1 MIVRFTEEQIRFL
14 VEETRREDP
23 FEACGFLFGD
33 TRQEAAF
40 VRKIVASDNSLRSS
54 TRFQIDSEEF
64 LRALSKAEK
73 ENLEHIGFFH
83 SHPAPPEPSVTDA
96 KYMKLWPGSIWLILS
111 SIDHEMATYHA
122 VNGSFRRIALE
133 VNGRKR

>member
-14 VEETRREDP
+14 VKETRREYP

-40 VRKIVASDNSLRSS
+40 VRKIVASENSLRSS
-54 TRFQIDSEEF
+54 TRFQIDPEEF
-64 LRALSKAEK
+64 LRALSEAEK

-83 SHPAPPEPSVTDA
+83 SHPSPPEPSVIDA
-96 KYMKLWPGSIWLILS
+96 RHMRLWPESIWLILS
-111 SIDHEMATYHA
+111 SIDHEIAAYQA